1 MFNKK
6 ISYILTVALSVMA
19 ITGCAG
25 NADVSGSTGA
35 QTGQTAAQESGQ
47 QVEQEE
53 DQAASQQTG
62 AQTNQESD
70 QATSQTSV
78 NESVLGAVD
87 FDHELDSYEP
97 KSDHYS
103 FYFTYKTVHPW
114 WDAVALGMEDAQ
126 RQFLEEGV
134 TITYEYMAPEAA
146 SAYKL

>member
-35 QTGQTAAQESGQ
+35 QT
-47 QVEQEE
+47 
-53 DQAASQQTG
+53 
-62 AQTNQESD
+62 NQESD

-87 FDHELDSYEP
+87 FDHELDDYKP
-97 KSDHYS
+97 TKDHYS
-103 FYFTYKTVHPW
+103 FFFTYKIVHPW
-114 WDAVALGMEDAQ
+114 WDAVALGMEEAQ
-126 RQFLEEGV
+126 RHILTEG
-134 TITYEYMAPEAA
+134 
-146 SAYKL
+146 